1 MSRQNQ
7 PKNKRLDNLE
17 VATSDK
23 VWDKV
28 GVDKNN
34 KPIYKLKKDII
45 LYGKVRKGTT
55 SYISTNNRNGENHRY
70 VDDFNSLNIKT
81 KKEIC
86 DLIENKKKKVVYLID
101 KGAKKWVIRN

>member
-1 MSRQNQ
+1 M
-7 PKNKRLDNLE
+7 
-17 VATSDK
+17 
-23 VWDKV
+23 
-28 GVDKNN
+28 
-34 KPIYKLKKDII
+34 
-45 LYGKVRKGTT
+45 YGKVRKGTT

-101 KGAKKWVIRN
+101 KGAKK

>member
-34 KPIYKLKKDII
+34 KPIYKLKK
-45 LYGKVRKGTT
+45 
-55 SYISTNNRNGENHRY
+55 RY
-70 VDDFNSLNIKT
+70 AI
-81 KKEIC
+81 
-86 DLIENKKKKVVYLID
+86 
-101 KGAKKWVIRN
+101 